1 MITKTLTSN
10 DFHDAFNAMR
20 PDQFSYEALEA
31 LFNYFE
37 EYSEDTGAPYEL
49 DVIGVCCEFTAYADI
64 AEVMQDYWDIESL
77 EDLHDHTMVIELP
90 NEGLLI
96 QQF

>member
-1 MITKTLTSN
+1 MIVTTVTSH
-10 DFHDAFNAMR
+10 DFHNAFNAMR
-20 PDQFSYEALEA
+20 PDQFSYDALEA
-31 LFNYFE
+31 LFNFFE
-37 EYSEDTGAPYEL
+37 ELSEDTGAPYEL
-49 DVIGVCCEFTAYADI
+49 DVIGICCEFTEYADI

>member
-1 MITKTLTSN
+1 MIVTTVTSN

-20 PDQFSYEALEA
+20 PDQFSCIALEA
-31 LFNYFE
+31 MFDFFE
-37 EYSEDTGAPYEL
+37 EYSEDSIYPLEL
-49 DVIGVCCEFTAYADI
+49 DVIGICCDWVEYNDLYDL
-64 AEVMQDYWDIESL
+64 VQDYPNIESL

-90 NEGLLI
+90 NEGLVI